1 MAQMPT
7 TTGKAGDMQDDEQDE
22 TPQPKPL
29 KRDTSMP
36 KLSDIVMLDRG
47 CQLWVS
53 EARRSNITNPARTNE
68 RIRYQIR
75 LEKRA
80 ADKARNKGDVG
91 RSKPVI
97 GRKKPDGHKDDGI
110 GER

>member
-1 MAQMPT
+1 
-7 TTGKAGDMQDDEQDE
+7 MQDDEQDE

-29 KRDTSMP
+29 KRDMSMP

-53 EARRSNITNPARTNE
+53 EARRSNITDPSRTNE

-80 ADKARNKGDVG
+80 ADKAKKKGNVG
-91 RSKPVI
+91 KSKPII
-97 GRKKPDGHKDDGI
+97 GRKKPDKAKDAEI